1 MIGPEIITLGCRLNI
16 AESEAIREMASGQD
30 DLIVVNSC
38 AVTGEAVR
46 QARQAIRRAA
56 RARPDARIV
65 VTGCA
70 AQTDPAMFAAM
81 PEVAMVLGNRE
92 KMEAGSYASPSQAP
106 FASGEVE
113 KSVRAK
119 ARTGIVPPLDFARRA
134 FSTSLEPNGLR
145 GMDEANGEGVFGP
158 KIRVADIMA
167 VRDTAPHMASA
178 FADHARAFLEVQN
191 GCDHR
196 CTFCIIPYGRG
207 NSRSVPAG
215 AVIDKVKALVD
226 AGYGEIVLTGVDVTS
241 YGPDL
246 PGSPSLGL
254 LVERILT
261 AVPDLPRLR
270 LSSIDSVE
278 IDDRLF
284 DLVARHPRMM
294 PHLHLSLQAGDDMI
308 LKRMKRR
315 HSRADAVRIVERIK
329 AARPDISIG
338 ADIIAGFPTEDET
351 MFAGSLALVKD
362 CAIVHGHIFPYSP
375 RPGTPAAR
383 MPQVDRVAIK
393 DRAARL
399 RAACA
404 DQRNAWLQSLVGT
417 RQQVLVERD
426 GLTGHAENFAPVRFR
441 DTRPACRVATTS
453 IVALENGALIA
464 QEAA

>member
-1 MIGPEIITLGCRLNI
+1 MAGPDIITMGCRLNI
-16 AESEAIREMASGQD
+16 AESEAIRDMAQGQD

-38 AVTGEAVR
+38 AVTAEAVR
-46 QARQAIRRAA
+46 QTRQAIRRAK
-56 RARPDARIV
+56 RERPDARIL

-70 AQTDPAMFAAM
+70 AQTEPQTFAAM
-81 PEVAMVLGNRE
+81 AEVDGVIGNRE
-92 KMEAGSYASPSQAP
+92 KMEADTYLSSSQQKRGSLFSSPHEGTEMPA
-106 FASGEVE
+106 FAGMTE
-113 KSVRAK
+113 KVKVS
-119 ARTGIVPPLDFARRA
+119 
-134 FSTSLEPNGLR
+134 
-145 GMDEANGEGVFGP
+145 
-158 KIRVADIMA
+158 DIMA

-215 AVIDKVKALVD
+215 AVIDKAKQLVD

-254 LVERILT
+254 LIERILKG
-261 AVPDLPRLR
+261 VPDLPRLR

-278 IDDRLF
+278 IDERLF
-284 DLVARHPRMM
+284 DLIAHEPRMM

-315 HSRADAVRIVERIK
+315 HGRADAIAIVQRVK

-338 ADIIAGFPTEDET
+338 ADIIAGFPTEDEA
-351 MFAGSLALVKD
+351 MFENSLALVNECD
-362 CAIVHGHIFPYSP
+362 IVHGHIFPYSP
-375 RPGTPAAR
+375 RTGTPAAR
-383 MPQVDRVAIK
+383 MPQVDRTVIK
-393 DRAARL
+393 ARAARL
-399 RAACA
+399 RDACA
-404 DQRNAWLQSLVGT
+404 ARRDDWLRSLIGTSQS
-417 RQQVLVERD
+417 VLVERS
-426 GLTGHAENFAPVRFR
+426 GLHGHAENFAPVRF
-441 DTRPACRVATTS
+441 TSAKPPSS
-453 IVALENGALIA
+453 IVRATITALENGALIA